1 MRRGTRVCQAY
12 RNAVTQLTLSCC
24 NTIKYESPGSRRWD
38 ASSSG
43 VKCHL
48 HGEEGGVALSIS
60 HSPKQRTPGESSCIC
75 GVKEKKRR
83 AAPGL
88 ISVPLCGLDSRSV
101 HRPASQPAPRQP
113 VRPSAGSGLR
123 MKRRSTQGS
132 SSHYADSKPGC
143 GASQWPAHEDAITTV
158 RLKVRFY
165 CFFLFVFVGISYWV
179 YGCIT
184 ARLTQT

>member
-75 GVKEKKRR
+75 GVKEKKKESR
-83 AAPGL
+83 AGFDQCAAVWSGL
-88 ISVPLCGLDSRSV
+88 SLGAQ
-101 HRPASQPAPRQP
+101 ASQPAPRQP

>member
-75 GVKEKKRR
+75 GVKEKKKESR
-83 AAPGL
+83 AGFDQCAAVWSGL
-88 ISVPLCGLDSRSV
+88 SLGAQ
-101 HRPASQPAPRQP
+101 ASQPASPSAA
-113 VRPSAGSGLR
+113 RPSLRRLRAANEKTLHAGILIALR
-123 MKRRSTQGS
+123 RFKAWMRSEPV
-132 SSHYADSKPGC
+132 AC
-143 GASQWPAHEDAITTV
+143 A
-158 RLKVRFY
+158 
-165 CFFLFVFVGISYWV
+165 
-179 YGCIT
+179 
-184 ARLTQT
+184 